1 MLSILGAR
9 TACTGDRS
17 FDLSRP
23 GLSPAALEELTGP
36 SALQGCERGQ
46 GAGAEGTLAKAE
58 VLSSRQGGGM
68 WGAPDTV
75 RASEQKTILA
85 KSSEG
90 KRRLT

>member
-1 MLSILGAR
+1 MLNILGAR
-9 TACTGDRS
+9 GAGKGDRS

-23 GLSPAALEELTGP
+23 GLSPAALEEPTGP

-58 VLSSRQGGGM
+58 VLSSGRGGGM
-68 WGAPDTV
+68 QGAPDTV
-75 RASEQKTILA
+75 RASEQKTIPA

-90 KRRLT
+90 K